1 MNKMKIREISGESQ
15 SLHILDLEV
24 ALSTCFLEV
33 GGCKVFQTESRED
46 SKRISAKLDLGW
58 EVGLIFTF
66 SA

>member
-1 MNKMKIREISGESQ
+1 M
-15 SLHILDLEV
+15 DLEV

-58 EVGLIFTF
+58 EVGRIFTF